1 MRPKVLENPYGS
13 GPGLQEVTRIG
24 FMLTS
29 PVLEPDNVSCLT
41 YLEKTTREKTVR
53 KLLLLMGYPY

>member
-1 MRPKVLENPYGS
+1 MCRRHYRSVRPKVLENPYGS

-41 YLEKTTREKTVR
+41 YHSLRKRRGR
-53 KLLLLMGYPY
+53 KL